1 MLAEMVAWQP
11 PRAGRPAGSISS
23 RSIAVS
29 RNRLF
34 LVGLLPRR
42 QVGTQGW
49 SVAVEQRDVCGA
61 LTPLQPTR
69 PTVNER
75 SIDVLPMPG
84 NLICYRQRRHHRG
97 AIDDFYRGAGRECG
111 KELTHT
117 RDSPFEKPQWRQ
129 SRRGGRQ
136 NNRESYA
143 RPKLFEVLQP
153 NLRLSKVP
161 ANPQAWS
168 VADRREGR

>member
-1 MLAEMVAWQP
+1 MLAQMVAWQP

-84 NLICYRQRRHHRG
+84 NLICYRQFKAGSVSPTRDMRDADSTRFARRRFGLIVVASRG
-97 AIDDFYRGAGRECG
+97 AE
-111 KELTHT
+111 
-117 RDSPFEKPQWRQ
+117 
-129 SRRGGRQ
+129 
-136 NNRESYA
+136 
-143 RPKLFEVLQP
+143 
-153 NLRLSKVP
+153 
-161 ANPQAWS
+161 
-168 VADRREGR
+168 

>member
-84 NLICYRQRRHHRG
+84 NLICYRQQRPDQVPRGRRFG
-97 AIDDFYRGAGRECG
+97 AAKLLSRWYSEVKGG
-111 KELTHT
+111 KH
-117 RDSPFEKPQWRQ
+117 
-129 SRRGGRQ
+129 
-136 NNRESYA
+136 
-143 RPKLFEVLQP
+143 V
-153 NLRLSKVP
+153 V
-161 ANPQAWS
+161 
-168 VADRREGR
+168 VV

>member
-84 NLICYRQRRHHRG
+84 NLICYRQ
-97 AIDDFYRGAGRECG
+97 
-111 KELTHT
+111 
-117 RDSPFEKPQWRQ
+117 SPRQ
-129 SRRGGRQ
+129 CLSNRSGLLGG
-136 NNRESYA
+136 NGA
-143 RPKLFEVLQP
+143 RPTFREPVGSP
-153 NLRLSKVP
+153 PGEETNHAYVAP
-161 ANPQAWS
+161 AAACQ
-168 VADRREGR
+168 VELEGACRGSRATI

>member
-84 NLICYRQRRHHRG
+84 NLICYRHPPTLIIAPRVEQ
-97 AIDDFYRGAGRECG
+97 
-111 KELTHT
+111 
-117 RDSPFEKPQWRQ
+117 
-129 SRRGGRQ
+129 
-136 NNRESYA
+136 
-143 RPKLFEVLQP
+143 
-153 NLRLSKVP
+153 
-161 ANPQAWS
+161 ANVQ
-168 VADRREGR
+168 DL

>member
-29 RNRLF
+29 RNRRF

-84 NLICYRQRRHHRG
+84 NLICYRQLAPATIDATLAKG
-97 AIDDFYRGAGRECG
+97 ADFLSRE
-111 KELTHT
+111 
-117 RDSPFEKPQWRQ
+117 
-129 SRRGGRQ
+129 
-136 NNRESYA
+136 
-143 RPKLFEVLQP
+143 
-153 NLRLSKVP
+153 
-161 ANPQAWS
+161 
-168 VADRREGR
+168 

>member
-84 NLICYRQRRHHRG
+84 NLICYRHRP
-97 AIDDFYRGAGRECG
+97 DFRSGSACDIYPARPDVSIGSTPAVRSQTSERQLMAPCG
-111 KELTHT
+111 TEWAPSENPKS
-117 RDSPFEKPQWRQ
+117 RDSMT
-129 SRRGGRQ
+129 
-136 NNRESYA
+136 
-143 RPKLFEVLQP
+143 PKRKF
-153 NLRLSKVP
+153 
-161 ANPQAWS
+161 
-168 VADRREGR
+168 G

>member
-84 NLICYRQRRHHRG
+84 NLICYRHIPPVPACQKG
-97 AIDDFYRGAGRECG
+97 VGRY
-111 KELTHT
+111 
-117 RDSPFEKPQWRQ
+117 
-129 SRRGGRQ
+129 SRR
-136 NNRESYA
+136 
-143 RPKLFEVLQP
+143 
-153 NLRLSKVP
+153 RLS
-161 ANPQAWS
+161 S
-168 VADRREGR
+168 SFEGA

>member
-84 NLICYRQRRHHRG
+84 NLICYRHVFPPAGIDRIEMR
-97 AIDDFYRGAGRECG
+97 AISLATSSRVFMFAWCAGRTSTS
-111 KELTHT
+111 L
-117 RDSPFEKPQWRQ
+117 
-129 SRRGGRQ
+129 
-136 NNRESYA
+136 
-143 RPKLFEVLQP
+143 
-153 NLRLSKVP
+153 
-161 ANPQAWS
+161 
-168 VADRREGR
+168 